1 MKIEKELENLSMP
14 IVLHRKE
21 KEKEKRESLPNL
33 QRQKYG

>member
-1 MKIEKELENLSMP
+1 MQIEKELENLVMP
-14 IVLHRKE
+14 IVLHR